1 MMNREQR
8 RKYQKRIKSNKAAC
22 VCPKCNHT
30 SLFVSKKIGDADT
43 AIVCECCG
51 QTVMQD
57 ARITKSVPPGIY
69 LPFTLN
75 DFEKML
81 AIAEVIEKKKEE
93 EETKDVLEGNEDC
106 NDA

>member
-8 RKYQKRIKSNKAAC
+8 RKYQKQIKSNKAAC
-22 VCPKCNHT
+22 TCPKCNRLSMFKST
-30 SLFVSKKIGDADT
+30 KIGDADT

-51 QTVMQD
+51 QIVMQD

-81 AIAEVIEKKKEE
+81 AIAEVVEKKKEE
-93 EETKDVLEGNEDC
+93 EEQA
-106 NDA
+106 DAE

>member
-8 RKYQKRIKSNKAAC
+8 RKYQKQIKSNKAAC
-22 VCPKCNHT
+22 VCPKCNRT

-43 AIVCECCG
+43 AIICECCG

-81 AIAEVIEKKKEE
+81 AIAEVVEKKKEE
-93 EETKDVLEGNEDC
+93 EETKNVIEGNEDC
-106 NDA
+106 ADA

>member
-1 MMNREQR
+1 MF
-8 RKYQKRIKSNKAAC
+8 KS
-22 VCPKCNHT
+22 T
-30 SLFVSKKIGDADT
+30 KIGDADT

-81 AIAEVIEKKKEE
+81 AIAEVVEKKKEE
-93 EETKDVLEGNEDC
+93 EEQANAE
-106 NDA
+106 

>member
-8 RKYQKRIKSNKAAC
+8 RKYQKQIKSNKAAC
-22 VCPKCNHT
+22 TCPKCNHLSMFKST
-30 SLFVSKKIGDADT
+30 KRGDADT

-51 QTVMQD
+51 EVVMQD

-69 LPFTLN
+69 LPFTLS

-81 AIAEVIEKKKEE
+81 AIAEVVEKKNEKEVQTNAE
-93 EETKDVLEGNEDC
+93 SEGC
-106 NDA
+106 

>member
-8 RKYQKRIKSNKAAC
+8 RKYQKQIKSNKAAC
-22 VCPKCNHT
+22 TCPKCNHLSMFKST
-30 SLFVSKKIGDADT
+30 KSGDADT

-51 QTVMQD
+51 EVVMQD

-69 LPFTLN
+69 LPFTLI

-81 AIAEVIEKKKEE
+81 AIAEVVEKKKEE
-93 EETKDVLEGNEDC
+93 EETPDE
-106 NDA
+106 

>member
-8 RKYQKRIKSNKAAC
+8 RKYQKQIKSNKAAC
-22 VCPKCNHT
+22 VCPKCNRT

-43 AIVCECCG
+43 AIICECCG

-81 AIAEVIEKKKEE
+81 AIAEVVEKKKEE
-93 EETKDVLEGNEDC
+93 EEHTNAESEGC
-106 NDA
+106 

>member
-1 MMNREQR
+1 MF
-8 RKYQKRIKSNKAAC
+8 KS
-22 VCPKCNHT
+22 T
-30 SLFVSKKIGDADT
+30 KIGDADT

-51 QTVMQD
+51 QIVMQD

-81 AIAEVIEKKKEE
+81 AIAEVVEKKKEE
-93 EETKDVLEGNEDC
+93 EETKDVLEGNEDRT
-106 NDA
+106 DA

>member
-30 SLFVSKKIGDADT
+30 SLFVSRKIGDADT

-51 QTVMQD
+51 QTIMQD

-81 AIAEVIEKKKEE
+81 AIAEVVEKKKEE
-93 EETKDVLEGNEDC
+93 EEQTNAESEGC
-106 NDA
+106 

>member
-8 RKYQKRIKSNKAAC
+8 RKYQKQIKSNKAAC
-22 VCPKCNHT
+22 TCPKCNHLSMFKST
-30 SLFVSKKIGDADT
+30 KIGDTDT

-51 QTVMQD
+51 QIVMQD

-69 LPFTLN
+69 LPFTLS

-81 AIAEVIEKKKEE
+81 AIAEVVEKKKEE
-93 EETKDVLEGNEDC
+93 EEQTNAEP
-106 NDA
+106 

>member
-8 RKYQKRIKSNKAAC
+8 RKYQKQIKSNKAAC
-22 VCPKCNHT
+22 TCPKCNHLSMFKST
-30 SLFVSKKIGDADT
+30 KSGDADT

-51 QTVMQD
+51 QIIMQD

-69 LPFTLN
+69 LPFTLS

-81 AIAEVIEKKKEE
+81 AIAEVVEKKKEE
-93 EETKDVLEGNEDC
+93 EEQTNAES
-106 NDA
+106 

>member
-8 RKYQKRIKSNKAAC
+8 RKYQKSIKSNKNAC
-22 VCPKCNHT
+22 VCPKCNHLSMFKST
-30 SLFVSKKIGDADT
+30 KNGDADT

-51 QTVMQD
+51 QVVMQD

-69 LPFTLN
+69 LPFTLS

-81 AIAEVIEKKKEE
+81 AIAEVVEKKKQEE
-93 EETKDVLEGNEDC
+93 ENKDVLEGNEDC

>member
-8 RKYQKRIKSNKAAC
+8 RKYQKQIKSNKAAC
-22 VCPKCNHT
+22 TCPKCNHLSMFKST
-30 SLFVSKKIGDADT
+30 KTGDADT

-81 AIAEVIEKKKEE
+81 AIAEVVEKKKEE
-93 EETKDVLEGNEDC
+93 EETKDVLEGNEDRT
-106 NDA
+106 DA